1 VIDPFSVV
9 ALSPRT
15 ITVEKAA
22 DALANV
28 KRINEFM
35 DTAVMVAAWE
45 GAPVK
50 LVVIPEMAIQGMVA
64 NTPGNRAKEA
74 QFAVEIP
81 GPETEELGKK
91 ARQLDA
97 YIAAELYMVRDEDF
111 KDRYFN
117 VAFIIDPKGDVI
129 YKRYKATSDA
139 YEGGMLGNMNP
150 HDVWDEFIEKKGK
163 GDIMEAIFP
172 VARTEIGNIGIV
184 ICHEGVY
191 PEIARGLAMNGAEIL
206 IRPTLIEPAVMNG
219 MWELQNRAHAVF
231 NGVYVV
237 APNLGP
243 EIRKDGSIQD
253 LFGGQS
259 MIVNPRG
266 QIVAQQ
272 RGWTSG
278 DSFVCTTIDIEALR
292 RARIANGLYNQFKD
306 LRTEQY
312 RAIYD
317 RPIYPKN
324 QYLKEPPEEGWLARE
339 DATRAKNIETL
350 IERGVLTPPAGYVPK
365 NGKPITDAAVKT
377 GAADGANG
385 NPASAAMK
393 TGAGV

>member
-1 VIDPFSVV
+1 MVAPYSVV

-15 ITVEKAA
+15 INVESSEQCV
-22 DALANV
+22 ANV

-35 DTAVMVAAWE
+35 DTAVTVGAWE

-50 LVVIPEMAIQGMVA
+50 LVVIPEMAIQGMIA
-64 NTPGNRAKEA
+64 NTPGNRAAEKR
-74 QFAVEIP
+74 FAVTIP

-91 ARQLDA
+91 ARELDT
-97 YIAAELYMVRDEDF
+97 YIAAELYMVRDDDF
-111 KDRYFN
+111 PDRYFN
-117 VAFIIDPKGDVI
+117 VAFILDPQGEVI

-139 YEGGMLGNMNP
+139 YEGGMLGNSNP
-150 HDVWDEFIEKKGK
+150 HDVWDEFIEKKGD
-163 GDIMEAIFP
+163 GDVMNAIFP
-172 VARTEIGNIGIV
+172 VARTEIGNIGIA

-191 PEIARGLAMNGAEIL
+191 PEVVRGLAMNGAEII
-206 IRPTLIEPAVMNG
+206 IRPTLIEPAVMTG
-219 MWELQNRAHAVF
+219 MWELQNRAHAMF
-231 NGVYVV
+231 NQAWVV

-243 EIRKDGSIQD
+243 EVRPDGSIQD

-278 DSFVCTTIDIEALR
+278 DSFVCTVIDIEALR
-292 RARIANGLYNQFKD
+292 RIRVANGLYNQFKD

-317 RPIYPKN
+317 KPIYPKN
-324 QYLKEPPEEGWLARE
+324 QYLENPPEEGWLARE
-339 DATRAKNIETL
+339 DATRANNIQTL
-350 IERGVLTPPAGYVPK
+350 IGRGVITPPSGDGP
-365 NGKPITDAAVKT
+365 NGQVITETAEKT
-377 GAADGANG
+377 GAE
-385 NPASAAMK
+385 S
-393 TGAGV
+393 